1 MRIKY
6 LDGTRLYRAF
16 LAGGNAVISDQIY
29 LNKIN
34 VFPVPD
40 SDTGTNLAS
49 TMRSIAETAVPSRSI
64 KTTLQSIADAALV
77 GARGNSGLIFA
88 QFVYGISNELR
99 NEVKISTKAFGEYV
113 KRAVRYAYQ
122 SLVSPVEG
130 TMITLIHDWAEAVYE
145 HRQKTSDFAELLS
158 HSLPIARESLKETPK
173 KLSVLAKAGVV
184 DAGAKGFVDFLEG
197 VVHFITKGNIKAI
210 SRFNASLRDT
220 LVAVHAQ
227 RSSIRERYCSE
238 ALLLGKNLD
247 LESIR
252 KQIQQ
257 YGNSAIVA
265 GSAEKARIHIHT
277 DHPAELFFKLKNYGS
292 IAQIKADDMVRQYEA
307 SHSRKSNV
315 ALVSDSSCDLPP
327 EVIDDFQ
334 IHLIPQ
340 HVHFGESL
348 FLDKVTITPDQFYT
362 LLKTQKNS
370 PKSSQ
375 TSLATIEDLF
385 SFLACHYESI
395 LVVTISDKLTGT
407 FNLCQKAAE
416 KIVDKKIAVHN
427 SRHISVSLG
436 LIVMRMAEALREG
449 KSYEEIACLV
459 QDWISKTKLLVDI
472 NTLKYLVRGGRVS
485 PLRGLLAKLLNLKP
499 IITLDSEGKT
509 MNFGKSFSRRGN
521 MKKILEI
528 IRKSAEERKLWKYAI
543 VHAQNPRRAQR
554 YAEELSRILGQNPA
568 YIMDVSPVIGVHT
581 GIGAIGIAFMSE

>member
-6 LDGTRLYRAF
+6 LDGMRLYRAF
-16 LAGGNAVISDQIY
+16 LAGGNAVISDQNY

-40 SDTGTNLAS
+40 ADTGTNLAS
-49 TMRSIAETAVPSRSI
+49 TMRSIAESVVPSRSI
-64 KTTLQSIADAALV
+64 KTTLKSIADAALV

-88 QFVYGISNELR
+88 QFLYGISNELR

-113 KRAVRYAYQ
+113 KRAVYYAYQ
-122 SLVSPVEG
+122 SIVSPVEG

-145 HRQKTSDFAELLS
+145 RRQKTGDFVELLS
-158 HSLPIARESLKETPK
+158 DSLQTARISLRETPK

-197 VVHFITKGNIKAI
+197 VVHFMTKGNIKAI
-210 SRFNASLRDT
+210 SRFKTFLQDAQ
-220 LVAVHAQ
+220 VPIHAR

-238 ALLLGKNLD
+238 ALILGKNLD
-247 LESIR
+247 QESLR
-252 KQIQQ
+252 KEVQQ

-277 DHPAELFFKLKNYGS
+277 DHPADLFFKLKNYGS

-307 SHSRKSNV
+307 SHARKSNI
-315 ALVSDSSCDLPP
+315 ALVTDSSCDLPQ
-327 EVIDDFQ
+327 EVLDDYQ

-362 LLKTQKNS
+362 MLKTQKES

-375 TSLATIEDLF
+375 TGLATIENLF
-385 SFLACHYESI
+385 SFLESHYEAI
-395 LVVTISDKLTGT
+395 LAVTISDKLTGT
-407 FNLCQKAAE
+407 FNLCQRAAE
-416 KIVDKKIAVHN
+416 KIRDKKITVLN

-436 LIVMRMAEALREG
+436 LVVMRIAEALREG
-449 KSYEEIACLV
+449 KPYEEVVRLAN
-459 QDWISKTKLLVDI
+459 DWISKTKVWVDI
-472 NTLKYLVRGGRVS
+472 NTLKYLVRGGRIS
-485 PLRGLLAKLLNLKP
+485 PAKGLLAKLLNLKP
-499 IITLDSEGKT
+499 IITLDSEGKS
-509 MNFGKSFSRRGN
+509 MNFGKSFSRRRN
-521 MKKILEI
+521 MKKILKI
-528 IRKSAEERKLWKYAI
+528 IQKAAEQERIWKYAI
-543 VHAQNPRRAQR
+543 VHAQNPRRAQM
-554 YAEELSRILGQNPA
+554 YAEELSQRLGQNPA

-581 GIGAIGIAFMSE
+581 GIGTVGIALMSE